1 MRKLEIFFRLP
12 EFEQKLFGV
21 LAENLL
27 QFCPNCLSRVQ
38 EKSLSK
44 TISFGKSNFFI
55 RLRIFVEKNLGFGH
69 KNVSGFLK
77 NAFYES
83 RGRHSEKI
91 FFWIETFIVSFLAF
105 DQKNIRPLGR
115 WNFGRDF
122 KNEFYVS
129 RETFW
134 VTSFIDKQQVTS

>member
-55 RLRIFVEKNLGFGH
+55 RLRNFIEKTWGLGT
-69 KNVSGFLK
+69 KMSAVSTKLH
-77 NAFYES
+77 S
-83 RGRHSEKI
+83 RSPEEDTKEKI
-91 FFWIETFIVSFLAF
+91 NFWIETFIISFLVL
-105 DQKNIRPLGR
+105 DQKDIRPLGR
-115 WNFGRDF
+115 KHFSSDF
-122 KNEFYVS
+122 KIEFYVS

-134 VTSFIDKQQVTS
+134 ITSFNEKQQVTF